1 MNANRK
7 VAHMNYD
14 AADRAA
20 LAGFPALQELARS
33 RDMRF
38 DAAEDAAVFFA
49 RELDY
54 VKAETYDL
62 EYPEFTALANFP
74 VTHDVPEGAETATYY
89 SYEKTGFAKLIA
101 NYASDLPR
109 ADVKGV
115 PTTAHIHS
123 IGDSYGYSIQ
133 EMRASRM
140 TGKSLDT
147 RKAESARYQSDR
159 LINHIAWAGDPENNL
174 VGILTKDNNIPLY
187 TVSEVTEGSGEAA
200 VSYTDWEKK
209 SADQILGDLNGMVK
223 YQALIT
229 KNVEK
234 SDTLF
239 LASSAYIDIST
250 RKLPDSDKTVKTFL
264 MENAPYLKKI
274 VDCPELEADSE
285 SNPYGKRVMVLCR
298 LDKKKFSLENPLEF
312 LQYPIQTKGLEMEVT
327 CEARTGGIFLY
338 YPMSLVIALGI

>member
-1 MNANRK
+1 MNGNRNTAK
-7 VAHMNYD
+7 HLNYD
-14 AADRAA
+14 AADKAV
-20 LAGFPALQELARS
+20 LSGSPALMEIARHG
-33 RDMRF
+33 DMRF
-38 DAAEDAAVFFA
+38 DSVEDAAIFFA

-74 VTHDVPEGAETATYY
+74 ITHDVPEGAETATYY

-101 NYASDLPR
+101 NYATDLPR

-123 IGDSYGYSIQ
+123 IGDSYGYSVQ

-140 TGKSLDT
+140 AGKNLDA
-147 RKAESARYQSDR
+147 RKAEAARFQSDR
-159 LINHIAWAGDPENNL
+159 LMNHIAWAGDPENNL
-174 VGILTKDNNIPLY
+174 VGILSAGNNIPLY
-187 TVSEVTEGSGEAA
+187 TVSEVGEAG
-200 VSYTDWEKK
+200 SKSTSWEDKT
-209 SADQILGDLNGMVK
+209 ADEILADLNSIVK
-223 YQALIT
+223 YQARIT

-239 LASSAYIDIST
+239 IASSAYIDIST
-250 RKLPDSDKTVKTFL
+250 RKLPDSDKTVLTFL
-264 MENAPYLKKI
+264 LENAPYLKKI

-285 SNPYGKRVMVLCR
+285 SNPYKKRAMVLCK

-312 LQYPIQTKGLEMEVT
+312 LQYPVQVKNLEMEVP
-327 CEARTGGIFLY
+327 CEARTGGVFLY
-338 YPMSLVIALGI
+338 YPLSLVISIGI

>member
-7 VAHMNYD
+7 VAHMHYD
-14 AADRAA
+14 EADRAA
-20 LAGFPALQELARS
+20 LAGFPAVQELARS

-38 DAAEDAAVFFA
+38 DAAEDAAIFFA

-74 VTHDVPEGAETATYY
+74 ITHDVPEGAETATYY

-101 NYASDLPR
+101 NYATDLPR

-123 IGDSYGYSIQ
+123 VGDSYGYSVQ

-174 VGILTKDNNIPLY
+174 VGILTPDNNIPLY
-187 TVSEVTEGSGEAA
+187 TVAEVGEDGAESA
-200 VSYTDWEKK
+200 SWEDKT
-209 SADQILGDLNGMVK
+209 ADQILDDLNGMVK

-285 SNPYGKRVMVLCR
+285 SNPYGTRVMVLCKP
-298 LDKKKFSLENPLEF
+298 DKKKFSLENPLEF
-312 LQYPIQTKGLEMEVT
+312 LQYPVQTKGLEMEVP
-327 CEARTGGIFLY
+327 CEARTGGVFLY
-338 YPMSLVIALGI
+338 YPMSLVIAQGI

>member
-1 MNANRK
+1 MNRNRNT
-7 VAHMNYD
+7 AHMNYD
-14 AADRAA
+14 AADRNA
-20 LAGFPALQELARS
+20 LASFPALQQMARS
-33 RDMRF
+33 SEMRF

-74 VTHDVPEGAETATYY
+74 ITHDVPEGAETATYY
-89 SYEKTGFAKLIA
+89 SYEKTGMAKLIA
-101 NYASDLPR
+101 NYATDLPR
-109 ADVKGV
+109 ADVKGR

-187 TVSEVTEGSGEAA
+187 TVSEENGE
-200 VSYTDWEKK
+200 TDWEKK
-209 SADQILGDLNGMVK
+209 SPEKILYDLNGMVK
-223 YQALIT
+223 YQARIT

-239 LASSAYIDIST
+239 LPSSAHIDIST
-250 RKLPDSDKTVKTFL
+250 RKLPDSDITVKKFL
-264 MENAPYLKKI
+264 MDNAPYLKNI
-274 VDCPELEADSE
+274 IDCPELEADSE
-285 SNPYGKRVMVLCR
+285 SNPYRKRVMVLCK
-298 LDKKKFSLENPLEF
+298 LDPKKFALENPLEF
-312 LQYPIQTKGLEMEVT
+312 LQYPVQTKGLEMEVP
-327 CEARTGGIFLY
+327 CEARTGGMFIY
-338 YPMSLVIALGI
+338 YPMSLVIAQGI